1 MNRNA
6 LRCAAV
12 REIAWLKEEL
22 PCERKNKS
30 CAGEC
35 EQKRKQKKEDSCRT
49 SIERNRRCGMLYAK
63 YLLIRKFNI
72 LTLSRLSK
80 GCAHDERLRDLDLT
94 MVQAPILAI
103 YDKALECEPLVKAD
117 ENYFQ
122 SWKTEIPRPKTT
134 FRMGAG

>member
-1 MNRNA
+1 MNAKTKVVLVNA
-6 LRCAAV
+6 
-12 REIAWLKEEL
+12 
-22 PCERKNKS
+22 NKS
-30 CAGEC
+30 GS
-35 EQKRKQKKEDSCRT
+35 KKKEDSCRT

-72 LTLSRLSK
+72 LTLSQLSK

-94 MVQAPILAI
+94 MVQAPKILAI